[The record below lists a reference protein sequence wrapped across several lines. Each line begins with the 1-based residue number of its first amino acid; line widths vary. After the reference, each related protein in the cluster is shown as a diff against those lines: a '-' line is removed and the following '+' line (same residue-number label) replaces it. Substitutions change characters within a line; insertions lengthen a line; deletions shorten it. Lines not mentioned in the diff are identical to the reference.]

1 LQFVDGAVSNVFTR
15 VENASAYS
23 IPNER
28 VICECKRLDALTIE
42 GNSLVLKVDVEG
54 QEWEVLRGALSY
66 FESGRVKAIY
76 LDDYKDSRV
85 RDFLD
90 GFGFR
95 YFNGRTLK
103 PANPQTKHL
112 LAVKPGRHESVL

>member
-1 LQFVDGAVSNVFTR
+1 
-15 VENASAYS
+15 
-23 IPNER
+23 